1 MFFLITLLPLFNLLD
16 EKMIR
21 YSLSSFTK
29 LYSFDIDVQ
38 SVDKRKVETMKQQS
52 PFGAVPRHLVGD
64 NGPSVFPGYDRS
76 IYGYAKLSS
85 VSPVETRSFHTTTL
99 TYTVG
104 KLGLDDTGAIRI
116 NWRMVSDSGR
126 PQMQD
131 PTAENY
137 VTAASN
143 GEGNLILEFSKLVG
157 QRPWN
162 ESLTVYQRGGYLK
175 EGDVITV
182 VFGDTSGGCPGMLAQ
197 TFVEGGR
204 DFRITADVQATGNFV
219 ELPDTQLSIPIVA
232 GPPVSWHAILPSL
245 RRPGEIFHLGLKA
258 EDKWGNPTPQV
269 NEKLTF
275 RTSLPVEGL
284 PTEFDY
290 MPQDRAMTLDNLRV
304 LESGVLRIAV
314 EIDGT
319 QVAEA
324 GPLVVKNSEIA
335 GFWGD
340 LHGQTGETV
349 GTNTIE
355 SYLDFARNKSFLDV
369 TSHQANDF
377 QVTSQFWE
385 HLNTLTAQY
394 DEPGRFTVFP
404 GYEWSGNTAVGGDH
418 NVFFRYEGRTI
429 RRCSHA
435 LMEDRSEID
444 TDAHTLTDLYKAFHD
459 AGEDVVMYA
468 HVGGRYA
475 NIHYD
480 HDTNIETAVE
490 IHSAWGTF
498 EWILTD
504 GFKLGRRV
512 GVVCNSDGHKGRPGA
527 SYPGDSVFG
536 AYGGLTCFLTNHNDR
551 DHIFEAQRRRHHY
564 GTTGCRMH
572 LDLNITLPEPG
583 KLFQRNPKGA
593 PNTPSAQTNTAV
605 MGDIVQTNS
614 ATAEFSATVCA
625 HAGIERIEVRN
636 GTRVLET
643 IRPYSTADLGN
654 RIRVLWSGAEYR
666 GRGRNTEWV
675 GRAQFDGVSI
685 SDFVTINQW
694 NPDQLFEQRGSDT
707 VIWNA
712 VTTGNFMGFDAWV
725 SGEAGNL
732 IIDTNHGGMQ
742 LDVETIGIN
751 DQIFDAGGLNRQ
763 IRVFR
768 LPAEPLRREVS
779 INKSIELDAEGD
791 NQIWVCVTTED
802 GYQAWSSPIYLFK

>member
-1 MFFLITLLPLFNLLD
+1 
-16 EKMIR
+16 
-21 YSLSSFTK
+21 
-29 LYSFDIDVQ
+29 
-38 SVDKRKVETMKQQS
+38 MKQQS

-64 NGPSVFPGYDRS
+64 NGPSVLPGHDRS
-76 IYGYAKLSS
+76 IFGYATL
-85 VSPVETRSFHTTTL
+85 SPVTPVEARSYHSTTL

-116 NWRMVSDSGR
+116 AWRMVSDSGR
-126 PQMQD
+126 PQMTNPAD
-131 PTAENY
+131 ANY
-137 VTAASN
+137 VTANSSGA
-143 GEGNLILEFSKLVG
+143 GNLVLRFDKLGG

-162 ESLTVYQRGGYLK
+162 ETLTIYQRGGYLK
-175 EGDVITV
+175 EGDTITV
-182 VFGDTSGGCPGMLAQ
+182 VFGDTSKGCPGMLAQ
-197 TFVEGGR
+197 TFAEGGR
-204 DFRITADVQATGNFV
+204 DFKITADVQATGNFV

-232 GPPVSWHAILPSL
+232 GPAVSWHAVMPSL
-245 RRPGEIFHLGLKA
+245 RRPGETFHLGLKA
-258 EDKWGNPTPQV
+258 EDKWGNPTPQAHGRLV
-269 NEKLTF
+269 LRPT
-275 RTSLPVEGL
+275 LPVEGL
-284 PTEFDY
+284 PEELEY
-290 MPQDRAMTLDNLRV
+290 APQDRAMIFENLRV
-304 LESGVLRIAV
+304 TDAGLLRIAIYKDDV
-314 EIDGT
+314 

-324 GPLVVKNSEIA
+324 GPLVVKGGTVA

-377 QVTSQFWE
+377 QVTSQFWQ

-418 NVFFRYEGRTI
+418 NIFFKNEGRTI

-444 TDAHTLTDLYKAFHD
+444 TDAHTLSDLYTVFRD
-459 AGEDVVMYA
+459 TDEDVVMYA

-480 HDTNIETAVE
+480 HDANIETAVE
-490 IHSAWGTF
+490 MHSAWGTF

-504 GFKLGRRV
+504 GFELGRRV

-536 AYGGLTCFLTNHNDR
+536 AYGGLTCFLTDRNDR

-572 LDLNITLPEPG
+572 IDLAVILPEVSTV
-583 KLFQRNPKGA
+583 FARNPDAVPNA
-593 PNTPSAQTNTAV
+593 PKAQTNTV
-605 MGDIVQTNS
+605 MMGDIVQTAATS
-614 ATAEFSATVCA
+614 AELCVNICA
-625 HAGIERIEVRN
+625 HAGIERVEIRN

-643 IRPYSTADLGN
+643 IRPYADEDLGN

-666 GRGRNTEWV
+666 GRGRNTQWV
-675 GRAQFDGVSI
+675 GRAQFDGVTI

-707 VIWNA
+707 VIWKA
-712 VTTGNFMGFDAWV
+712 VTTGNFMGFDAWI
-725 SGEAGNL
+725 SGNCGTLAVE
-732 IIDTNHGGMQ
+732 TNHGAMH
-742 LDVETIGIN
+742 LDVETIGLE
-751 DQIFDAGGLNRQ
+751 DRIFDAGGLKRQ
-763 IRVFR
+763 IRAYR
-768 LPAEPLRREVS
+768 LPSEPLKRELT
-779 INKSIELDAEGD
+779 INKTVALDATGD
-791 NQIWVCVTTED
+791 NQIWICVTTED
-802 GYQAWSSPIYLFK
+802 GYQAWTSPVYLFK